1 MSGVLVYTERD
12 ACGIVNPIDSSLLES
27 LKTSG
32 CFEKRQQSHAFYYLH
47 NCILLEREPCN
58 DRG

>member
-32 CFEKRQQSHAFYYLH
+32 CFEKRQQSHAF
-47 NCILLEREPCN
+47 IIFIIVFS
-58 DRG
+58 